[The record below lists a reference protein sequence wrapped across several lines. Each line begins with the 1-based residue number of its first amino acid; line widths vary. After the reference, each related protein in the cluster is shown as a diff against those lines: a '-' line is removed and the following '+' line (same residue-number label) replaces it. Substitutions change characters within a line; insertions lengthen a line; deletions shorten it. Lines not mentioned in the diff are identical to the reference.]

1 VPFDVEDA
9 SIRSLIVWNGVVFPA
24 AVSAALLLVSWPL
37 WRRAGT
43 VEAGSWPLAL
53 AIGLGY
59 AVGQVRIE
67 GWRPFPPREA
77 ADRLWY
83 LTLVAV
89 LISLFDLWRSCP
101 TWLRWGLRAS
111 LWLAVVWSVLP
122 PAIRKEGSQVEV
134 WAWFGGLG
142 LAGLIFWAVLAHSAR
157 RQPGALVPPIVLIV
171 STGTAGVLHAGHSL
185 KLTQLAGIVAATL
198 LPVLIRSFCN
208 PPAAMTTAPVV
219 VLLPGLWLL
228 SYFYSDDAPP
238 VTSFALLALA
248 TLCGGLGLLPK
259 LRSLALWRRSL
270 ICVAVVFVLT
280 AVAVWLAHRG
290 TTGEAP
296 VDLL

>member
-9 SIRSLIVWNGVVFPA
+9 SIRSLIVWNGLVFPA

-37 WRRAGT
+37 WRRAAT
-43 VEAGSWPLAL
+43 AEARAWPLAL

-89 LISLFDLWRSCP
+89 LISVFDLWRYWP

-122 PAIRKEGSQVEV
+122 PAIRKEGSQVAV

-208 PPAAMTTAPVV
+208 PPAAMTTTPVA

-270 ICVAVVFVLT
+270 ICVAFVFVLT